1 MAENTCS
8 PKLKTVVSL
17 PASNQSSET
26 PPDKSLIQAA
36 TGELSPETVIVPV
49 PFSDMNATDAESY
62 SVADSESSFAATVAS
77 DESLPSLLSDE

>member
-1 MAENTCS
+1 MFPEAEDCRFFTRIK
-8 PKLKTVVSL
+8 PI
-17 PASNQSSET
+17 QQT